1 MAAACIERGRE
12 TLDAHMYSQTPL
24 SGGVGVN
31 GRLGS
36 YLDSFEYD
44 NALVIIVTQNPFLIK
59 LMFCF

>member
-36 YLDSFEYD
+36 YLEYD
-44 NALVIIVTQNPFLIK
+44 NALVIIVTQNPFVIK